1 MGTLRGAFF
10 PAILLGIVSK
20 RMNEQGAIVGRL
32 VGLGFT
38 AGYIVWFEF
47 RSPETNDAAHRW
59 FGISPEGIGT
69 MGMLL
74 DFAVAIAVAALTPP
88 PSQRVQQLVEDI
100 RVPRAARSAAALD
113 AE

>member
-1 MGTLRGAFF
+1 MFRIPDRSVTRARL
-10 PAILLGIVSK
+10 PAIAPCS
-20 RMNEQGAIVGRL
+20 
-32 VGLGFT
+32 
-38 AGYIVWFEF
+38 FEF